1 MDDNKI
7 IQILLVVIV
16 ILLLIIG
23 VMFLTSSKKE
33 DSKICITSNS
43 TLKEGDSITVKL
55 TDLNNTPIKEGI
67 VEIELLDES
76 GSVISS
82 DSGKMDSK
90 GECKF
95 DLNLSEGEYT
105 VNVVFEGNDNYT
117 GSNVTQDLAVERE
130 IDAPVSGDVPEI
142 FKGAT
147 WHRRTMWDD
156 GSPAVG
162 EVYLIET
169 VDGDLWTYDNG
180 EYFHGPE

>member
-33 DSKICITSNS
+33 DSKICITSNP

-82 DSGKMDSK
+82 DSGKMDSE
-90 GECKF
+90 GECQF
-95 DLNLSEGEYT
+95 DLNLSDNVFKT
-105 VNVVFEGNDNYT
+105 LVNTTEGNLDKLHRYYELKKQTRNHRKIRCKCKRHWFYRSSSCFINSKNQRFNRT
-117 GSNVTQDLAVERE
+117 LKNTQKR
-130 IDAPVSGDVPEI
+130 PPQQ
-142 FKGAT
+142 T
-147 WHRRTMWDD
+147 WFIKNGR
-156 GSPAVG
+156 S
-162 EVYLIET
+162 ET
-169 VDGDLWTYDNG
+169 WYA
-180 EYFHGPE
+180 